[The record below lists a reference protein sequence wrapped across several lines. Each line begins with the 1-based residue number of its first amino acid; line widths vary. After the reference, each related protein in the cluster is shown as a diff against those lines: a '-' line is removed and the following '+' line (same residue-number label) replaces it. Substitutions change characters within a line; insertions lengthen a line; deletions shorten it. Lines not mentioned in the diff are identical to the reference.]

1 MIEMT
6 GVTRVF
12 DMGGHPVHALAGVTL
27 AIARGEAVAIM
38 GPSGSGKSTLMNIIG
53 CLDRPTA
60 GRYLLAGEDV
70 SHLDRDRLARIRNRR
85 IGFIFQ
91 SYNLLPQLTA
101 QENVEVPLIY
111 RGTPAAERRAAARAA
126 LEAVGLGD
134 RLGHRPSELSGGQQ
148 QRVSIARA
156 LAAEPEVI
164 LADEPTG
171 ALDSRAG
178 EEILGLLLDLNAR
191 GRTLVVVT
199 HDDGVAKRCRRV
211 VRMLDGRVT
220 AA

>member
-12 DMGGHPVHALAGVTL
+12 DMGGYPVHALAGVTL

-70 SHLDRDRLARIRNRR
+70 SHCDRDRLARIRNRR

-111 RGTPAAERRAAARAA
+111 RGTPAADRRATARAA

-171 ALDSRAG
+171 ALDSCAG
-178 EEILGLLLDLNAR
+178 EEILDLLLDLNAR

-211 VRMLDGRVT
+211 IRMRDGRVT